1 MRYPEF
7 NPTTMA
13 AMEPQQHGG
22 DYHGAGDTGARPSP
36 RGGDGGGNGA
46 TRAIDW
52 FPEVHY

>member
-52 FPEVHY
+52 FPEVH